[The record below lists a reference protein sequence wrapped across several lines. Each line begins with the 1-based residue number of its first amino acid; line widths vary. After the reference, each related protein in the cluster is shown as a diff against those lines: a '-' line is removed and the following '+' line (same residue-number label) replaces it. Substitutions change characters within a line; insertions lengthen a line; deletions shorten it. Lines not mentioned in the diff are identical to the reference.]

1 VPEREADASSPL
13 QQDERVSLSHCGAV
27 ALFAMDMLQEIARI
41 REQSTLSVEL
51 RIGLHSGKVVG
62 GIIGKSRPRYFIW
75 GNDTVIANLM
85 ESSGVAG
92 QIQASDT
99 TANKLRREGFL
110 LERYQVVS
118 TDQGHGHAP
127 APAPAPAPAAA
138 APAAGTAPTHSGAAG
153 AASSDPSAPV
163 PSGGGGH
170 GGGAAGRML
179 QTYLLRAYVAPD
191 ETIISVPEPP
201 RRGQ

>member
-1 VPEREADASSPL
+1 
-13 QQDERVSLSHCGAV
+13 
-27 ALFAMDMLQEIARI
+27 MDMLQEIARI

-110 LERYQVVS
+110 LEKYQVVS
-118 TDQGHGHAP
+118 TDQGHGL
-127 APAPAPAPAAA
+127 APAPAPAPAAG
-138 APAAGTAPTHSGAAG
+138 APAAGAAPSAPAAG
-153 AASSDPSAPV
+153 AAADLPAPAPGGSS
-163 PSGGGGH
+163 GH